1 MLSKKCKYALK
12 ALIALAKRDA
22 SRPHMR
28 IVEISEQEKIPKKFL
43 EAILLELKNY
53 GILSSKLGK
62 SGGYYLLKKPEDLF
76 LTDLIR
82 LMDGPIAL
90 LPCASLNFFESCDDC
105 EDEDTCGL
113 RKVMMEERIA
123 SLGVLSNTSIA
134 DILKKEKRLINAKA
148 LKKKSQKK

>member
-28 IVEISEQEKIPKKFL
+28 IIEISEQEKIPKKFL

-62 SGGYYLLKKPEDLF
+62 SGGYYLLRKPEDLF
-76 LTDLIR
+76 LTELIR
-82 LMDGPIAL
+82 MMDGPIAL
-90 LPCASLNFFESCDDC
+90 LPCASLNFFESCEDC

-134 DILKKEKRLINAKA
+134 DILKKEKRLIKAKEM
-148 LKKKSQKK
+148 KKKGRKK

>member
-76 LTDLIR
+76 LTELIR
-82 LMDGPIAL
+82 IMDGPIAL

-134 DILKKEKRLINAKA
+134 DILKKEKRLIHAKEMKNKGR
-148 LKKKSQKK
+148 KK